1 MKKQVTYLM
10 LFFVMVLWTSG
21 IMVAKTIGD
30 SMGALEFSFWR
41 WAVAV
46 IFMAPFAIPRVFTRM
61 REIRSKLRE
70 LFLLG
75 TFMAGGSTFLIWSV
89 QMTTVFNAS
98 LFSAT
103 QPILTATLIFLLFS
117 RALAKVQYLGII
129 LGFFGSLIII
139 SNLDMSLIMRMSF
152 NQGDLLVI
160 LAVLF
165 YSLYAIYVNRWL
177 SDFSA
182 LSVMFLSSVSTTLIL
197 SLIVF
202 AFNNMSFNIHNS
214 GLVGKIVYMAIFPTI
229 IATTMWNAGIKA
241 LGPNKSSAFINLMP
255 VLGILVSVKFFKDP
269 VQIHHILGMILTC
282 TGVMFVLK
290 GGKLDKNV

>member
-1 MKKQVTYLM
+1 MKKQVIYLM

-61 REIRSKLRE
+61 GEIRSKLRE
-70 LFLLG
+70 VFLLG

-117 RALAKVQYLGII
+117 RALGRVQYLGII

-182 LSVMFLSSVSTTLIL
+182 LSIMFLSSVSTTLIL

-202 AFNNMSFNIHNS
+202 AFNDMSFNIHNS

-290 GGKLDKNV
+290 GGKLDKDV

>member
-1 MKKQVTYLM
+1 MKKQVIYLM

-41 WAVAV
+41 WVVAV

-70 LFLLG
+70 VFLLG

-103 QPILTATLIFLLFS
+103 QPILTTTLIFLLFS

-202 AFNNMSFNIHNS
+202 AFNDMSFNIHNS

-290 GGKLDKNV
+290 EEKLDKDV

>member
-1 MKKQVTYLM
+1 
-10 LFFVMVLWTSG
+10 
-21 IMVAKTIGD
+21 MVAKTIGD
-30 SMGALEFSFWR
+30 SIGALEFSFWR

-46 IFMAPFAIPRVFTRM
+46 LFIAPFAMPRVLMRM
-61 REIRSKLRE
+61 GEIRSKLRE
-70 LFLLG
+70 VFLLG
-75 TFMAGGSTFLIWSV
+75 TFMAGGSTCLIWSV

-103 QPILTATLIFLLFS
+103 QPILTAILIFLLFS
-117 RALAKVQYLGII
+117 RALDKVQYLGII
-129 LGFFGSLIII
+129 LGFFGTLIII
-139 SNLDMSLIMRMSF
+139 SNLDMSLIVGMSF

-177 SDFSA
+177 SDFCA

-202 AFNNMSFNIHNS
+202 AINDMSLNIHNPE
-214 GLVGKIVYMAIFPTI
+214 LVGKVVYMAIFPTI
-229 IATTMWNAGIKA
+229 IATTMWNAGLKV
-241 LGPNKSSAFINLMP
+241 LGPNKSSAFINIMP

-282 TGVMFVLK
+282 TGVMFVLT
-290 GGKLDKNV
+290 GGKQDKAVSPYRK

>member
-1 MKKQVTYLM
+1 
-10 LFFVMVLWTSG
+10 
-21 IMVAKTIGD
+21 MVAKTIGD

-46 IFMAPFAIPRVFTRM
+46 IFIAPFAIPRVLTRM
-61 REIRSKLRE
+61 EEIQSKLRE

-89 QMTTVFNAS
+89 QMTTVFNTS

-103 QPILTATLIFLLFS
+103 QPILTAILIFLLFS
-117 RALAKVQYLGII
+117 QALDKVQYLGII
-129 LGFFGSLIII
+129 LGFCGTLIII
-139 SNLDMSLIMRMSF
+139 SNLDMLLIMRMSF
-152 NQGDLLVI
+152 NQGDLLVL

-177 SDFSA
+177 SDFCA
-182 LSVMFLSSVSTTLIL
+182 LSVMFLSSVSTTTIL
-197 SLIVF
+197 SLI
-202 AFNNMSFNIHNS
+202 AFSSIDMSFNIHNL

-229 IATTMWNAGIKA
+229 IATTMWNAGLKV

-255 VLGILVSVKFFKDP
+255 VLGILVSVKLFKDP

-290 GGKLDKNV
+290 GGKGDKDVSPYRK